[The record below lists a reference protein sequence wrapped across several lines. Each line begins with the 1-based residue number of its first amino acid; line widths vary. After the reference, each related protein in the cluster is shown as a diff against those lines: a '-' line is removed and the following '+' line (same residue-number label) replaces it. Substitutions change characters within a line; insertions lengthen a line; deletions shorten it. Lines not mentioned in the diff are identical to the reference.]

1 MKAALPNPV
10 EPLLRA
16 VHVSGDAACCVTTV
30 PLFRESPFSS
40 GRYGSMCFFTVA
52 LLALCLTT
60 ALPAT
65 AQSWGTV
72 QGQVTRAASKAPVPG
87 ASVLVAGTNF
97 GTAAGAQG
105 RYVLRLPA
113 GTHLLR
119 FTSVGYI
126 PHLDSVTVS
135 PHDTTHLDVA
145 LQESILEIAG
155 ITVEASSTPK
165 EAGVY
170 ELEPERVRKMPAPL
184 QDGLR
189 ALKAMPGVV
198 ANNELSSQYSVRG
211 GGFNENLIFIN
222 GFEIFL
228 PFRARQGE
236 QEGLSLVNLEMADRL
251 TFYTG
256 GFPARY
262 GGKLSSALEISYR
275 RPENLP
281 LQGAAYLSTLDA
293 GLAARSSALDN
304 RLGWSVSLR
313 RARAGRLFGTQD
325 LKGRYQPEYTDLQGL
340 FSYRLAP
347 GHAVEALL
355 MGAHHRFQLTPSSRR
370 TNYGIL
376 SLHPGVASNIQ
387 SFYSQYDGTQRTGF
401 TTRFGGLRLKS
412 QLTDRLRIEHDI
424 SHFKTVE
431 EETLSIGGNAQIT
444 QLNPISGEPLSLIGH
459 SRQSDRA
466 DNRVAVST
474 WTGRSRWMLSLPRHA
489 VEAGGHVRCL
499 RFDDRIR
506 EKTVIRYRKRG
517 KTHRLVS
524 DSLYDSAQLEA
535 WQAGLYL
542 QDALHVLPHAP
553 ERFLLTAGLRTDYFS
568 FNDEWT
574 LSPRLSARYRL
585 SKRLTLMGSWGLYH
599 QTPTYR
605 ELRGKPAP
613 GETILRALN
622 RDIEAQRSMPFVAGL
637 EYFFPTRRLYLRA
650 EAYYK
655 HLTNLIS
662 YNIENVR
669 VAYSG
674 ENDSKGFA
682 YGLDLQLRG
691 EFVPGLESWA
701 NYSYLVT
708 RERFLPAYQTSYNTG
723 LIPRPTDQRHTFSLF
738 VQDYIP
744 TDPTWKLHLRLLFG
758 SGLPYTPPNPGPE
771 VGGVTFQVPGDRL
784 SGRYPEYKRVDLGIT
799 KNVVLFSDGLSRP
812 PELELTGEILN
823 LFDMINTVSYSWKP
837 ASDGIWQRVPTRLT
851 PRTFNVRLRVI
862 F

>member
-1 MKAALPNPV
+1 MRAAVPNPV
-10 EPLLRA
+10 QPLLRA
-16 VHVSGDAACCVTTV
+16 IHPSGGAAHV
-30 PLFRESPFSS
+30 F
-40 GRYGSMCFFTVA
+40 SMCFFRAA
-52 LLALCLTT
+52 LLALCLAA

-65 AQSWGTV
+65 AQRWGTV
-72 QGQVTRAASKAPVPG
+72 RGRVTQAGSDAPVPG

-97 GTAAGAQG
+97 GTATDTGG
-105 RYVLRLPA
+105 RYTLRLPT
-113 GTHLLR
+113 GTHALR
-119 FTSVGYI
+119 FTSVGYA
-126 PHLDSVTVS
+126 PHFDSVSVAS
-135 PHDTTHLDVA
+135 HDTTRLNVA
-145 LQESILEIAG
+145 LKESILEIEG

-170 ELEPERVRKMPAPL
+170 ELKPERARKIPTPMK
-184 QDGLR
+184 DGLR
-189 ALKAMPGVV
+189 TLKTMPGVA

-262 GGKLSSALEISYR
+262 GGKLSSALDVSYR

-281 LQGAAYLSTLDA
+281 LQGAAYLSMLDA
-293 GLAARSSALDN
+293 GLAVRSSALDN

-313 RARAGRLFGTQD
+313 RARAGRLFGTQE
-325 LKGRYQPEYTDLQGL
+325 LKGHYQPEYTDLQGL

-347 GHAVEALL
+347 GHTVEALL
-355 MGAHHRFQLTPSSRR
+355 MGADHRFRLTPSSRR

-376 SLHPGVASNIQ
+376 SLHPGVPSNIQ
-387 SFYSQYDGTQRTGF
+387 SFYSRYEGTQRTGF
-401 TTRFGGLRLKS
+401 TTRFGGLRLKNR
-412 QLTDRLRIEHDI
+412 LTSRLRIEHDVAR
-424 SHFKTVE
+424 FETVE
-431 EETLSIGGNAQIT
+431 EEVLSIGGDAQIA
-444 QLNPISGEPLSLIGH
+444 QLNPVSGEPLSLIGH

-489 VEAGGHVRCL
+489 AEAGAHVRRL

-517 KTHRLVS
+517 KMHRLVA
-524 DSLYDSAQLEA
+524 DSLYDNAQLTA
-535 WQAGLYL
+535 SQAGFYL
-542 QDALHVLPHAP
+542 QDAFDVLPSAP
-553 ERFLLTAGLRTDYFS
+553 EHFLLTAGLRTDYFS

-574 LSPRLSARYRL
+574 FSPRLSARYL
-585 SKRLTLMGSWGLYH
+585 LNERLTLMGSWGLYH

-613 GETILRALN
+613 GETLLGALN
-622 RDIEAQRSMPFVAGL
+622 QDIEAQRSMPLVAGL
-637 EYFFPTRRLYLRA
+637 EYFFPAHRLYLRA

-674 ENDSKGFA
+674 ENDSHGFA

-708 RERFLPAYQTSYNTG
+708 RERFLPAYQTTYNTG

-784 SGRYPEYKRVDLGIT
+784 SGRYPEYKRVDLGVT

-823 LFDMINTVSYSWKP
+823 LFDMINTVSYSWNP
-837 ASDGIWQRVPTRLT
+837 ASDGIWQRIPTRLT
-851 PRTFNVRLRVI
+851 PRTFNVRLRMI